1 MMAKSSFKFFH
12 NILQKNPNKLFG
24 KHASTALRRA
34 RDAMAIWKGEG
45 LVVAVPAMAHA
56 TCLKM

>member
-24 KHASTALRRA
+24 NL
-34 RDAMAIWKGEG
+34 IPF
-45 LVVAVPAMAHA
+45 LFVVMMTVNQERVNP
-56 TCLKM
+56 TQ